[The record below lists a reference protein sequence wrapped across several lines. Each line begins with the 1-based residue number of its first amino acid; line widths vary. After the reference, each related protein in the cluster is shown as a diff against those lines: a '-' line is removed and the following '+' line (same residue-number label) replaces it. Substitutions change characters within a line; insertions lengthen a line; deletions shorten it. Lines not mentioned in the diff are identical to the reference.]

1 MDFVIPVA
9 AFVAVGHPATYK
21 TTSKF
26 LGNWVASSD
35 GVPKVGGLIL
45 HALVFLFVIGLLY
58 ALFRPRKSGFS
69 VFGMEV
75 PTAAQGVSTYMNPY
89 GWGKGHETH
98 QGDLGGGVSHDDE
111 GSPLNGLKGSPLVGV
126 AQITNA

>member
-1 MDFVIPVA
+1 MDFVIPVS

-45 HALVFLFVIGLLY
+45 HAIVFLFVIGLLY
-58 ALFRPRKSGFS
+58 AIFRPRKSGFS
-69 VFGMEV
+69 VFGMEM
-75 PTAAQGVSTYMNPY
+75 PDAQQGVSTYLNPY
-89 GWGKGHETH
+89 GWGSGLEKKREA
-98 QGDLGGGVSHDDE
+98 DDDDMS
-111 GSPLNGLKGSPLVGV
+111 SPYDGIKGSPLMGV

>member
-1 MDFVIPVA
+1 MDFVIPVS

-21 TTSKF
+21 MTSKF

-58 ALFRPRKSGFS
+58 ALFRPSKSGFS
-69 VFGMEV
+69 VLGVKM
-75 PTAAQGVSTYMNPY
+75 PASAQGVSTYMNPY
-89 GWGKGHETH
+89 GWGKGIKKREEDEE
-98 QGDLGGGVSHDDE
+98 GKSPYDGV
-111 GSPLNGLKGSPLVGV
+111 KGSPLMGV